1 MSNVNG
7 PRSRSFFF
15 PKKREQKFKPQN
27 SNRLDG
33 SLVNK
38 NDSNRVSDLEKTKT
52 DAKVTI
58 PDKVRDFSRI
68 KKAVDM
74 SSGID
79 NSQKIAMLKEQIR
92 NGTYKVDFDGLTDKV
107 IESEF

>member
-15 PKKREQKFKPQN
+15 PKKREQNFRSQT
-27 SNRLDG
+27 SNRLDE
-33 SLVNK
+33 SHVNK
-38 NDSNRVSDLEKTKT
+38 NDSNRVNDLEKTKT
-52 DAKVTI
+52 DAKVMI

-68 KKAVDM
+68 RKAVDM
-74 SSGID
+74 SSERD
-79 NSQKIAMLKEQIR
+79 NSQKIAALREQIR
-92 NGTYKVDFDGLTDKV
+92 TGSYKVDFDGLADKV